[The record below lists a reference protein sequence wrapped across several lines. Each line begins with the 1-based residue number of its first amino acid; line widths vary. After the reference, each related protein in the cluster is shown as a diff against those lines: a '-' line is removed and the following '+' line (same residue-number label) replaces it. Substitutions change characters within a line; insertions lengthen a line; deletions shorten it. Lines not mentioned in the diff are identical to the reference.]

1 MAEKVKDPVCGMQVD
16 KSNAAAT
23 YEYKGKTY
31 YFCDPSCQCTF
42 EEDPERYLGK
52 SRQSLSGQLSAP
64 SSPRN
69 PRFLLMRNMESAH
82 NLTFR

>member
-52 SRQSLSGQLSAP
+52 SRQSLSG
-64 SSPRN
+64 
-69 PRFLLMRNMESAH
+69 
-82 NLTFR
+82 